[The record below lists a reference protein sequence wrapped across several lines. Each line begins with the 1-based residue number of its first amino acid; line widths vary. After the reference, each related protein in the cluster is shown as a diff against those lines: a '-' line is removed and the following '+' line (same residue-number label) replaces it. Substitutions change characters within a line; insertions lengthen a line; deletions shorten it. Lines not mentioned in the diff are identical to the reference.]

1 VRLAMAVALTRRSGD
16 GAPPAGRGR
25 SLGLIGRAAVPGRLV
40 MGMWLLLLVLWLLS
54 LHGLRAE
61 LRLLLLGKP
70 MHRTCGRW
78 TTPHLL
84 LLSL

>member
-1 VRLAMAVALTRRSGD
+1 MRLAMAVALTHRSGD
-16 GAPPAGRGR
+16 GAPSAGRGR
-25 SLGLIGRAAVPGRLV
+25 SLGLIGRTAVPGRLV
-40 MGMWLLLLVLWLLS
+40 MGMWLLS